1 MIGHLIRTT
10 EQQQEQQL
18 PHRWIDCG
26 SPPPVLPLPPPSQL
40 PRRQPS
46 YHFERKTRL
55 SPDRSR
61 LELEMRQER
70 GRRRD
75 GSRSS
80 RKRRRDYGRSWG
92 PGQMRRKQV
101 STFRSE
107 VWRWWRHSVFAPL
120 ALLVSGIRAIGC
132 SFTSPR
138 DRTVIWRVDVFLW

>member
-1 MIGHLIRTT
+1 MR
-10 EQQQEQQL
+10 
-18 PHRWIDCG
+18 R
-26 SPPPVLPLPPPSQL
+26 

-55 SPDRSR
+55 SPDRPR

-70 GRRRD
+70 DLRRD
-75 GSRSS
+75 GCGSS
-80 RKRRRDYGRSWG
+80 RKRRRDYGRRWG

-138 DRTVIWRVDVFLW
+138 DRTVIWRVDIFCGDEYRCVVSRGYYVFLRFLCVPFLCIVFW